1 MTVRSEG
8 RSGVP
13 PSAHTPAYDPVDLTT
28 CDREPIHVPGAI
40 QPHGFLL
47 ALDSGLRVV
56 TVSGNLAEMIDV
68 PPAEAIGKP
77 LAEVLGPS
85 IADLVREGTVSGP
98 EVDLLTARLPGSAAT
113 AGRLSGLLVDVRVH
127 RSGDRVVVE
136 VEPAEHLGSPSLS
149 LRSAR
154 GAMGRLAGS
163 RSVVDLGDRLAQE
176 VRDLLGFD
184 RVMVYRFDAEW
195 NGEVIAEVRRDDL
208 NSFLGLHYPASDIPA
223 QARRL
228 YTVNWTRLIAD
239 IDYTPV
245 PLQPLLDP
253 GTGAPLDLSH
263 STLRSVS
270 PIHIEYLSNM
280 GVTASMS
287 VSIVV
292 NEQLWGLVACH
303 HYSGPH
309 RPSQDARAAAELLGQ
324 LASQMFF
331 DREQAERREAILATR
346 SRLSALIDR
355 LSAHP
360 QDLFTGLL
368 EDPDLLSMFDAQGAS
383 LFLAGE
389 VRSTG
394 LAVSEVE
401 ARRIADLLQRPD
413 DVVTSS
419 DNLAA
424 QHPALGTVPGGVS
437 GALRVGSSSD
447 WWLLLLRSELEQFV
461 DWGGD
466 PTNKQI
472 AAEEGED
479 VRLSP
484 RKSFER
490 WREVVHG
497 RSLPW
502 TPPQLDAAETLAGH
516 LQNQLLLR
524 SREQVAMAE
533 SVQRSVVLDRA
544 PTLEGVDVAA
554 TYLPASTYQLGGD
567 WWDAFEL
574 GDGRVA
580 LVVGDV
586 AGHGVT
592 AASAM
597 VQIRTTL
604 RAFLFDGH
612 GAGECLDRLDTF
624 MDRMLPN
631 QLASAV
637 IVIVDRTS
645 GTLEIANAGHPPPLQ
660 RDQAGARFLELD
672 AKPLLGVGGH
682 PASSTVIDL
691 DPDATLLL
699 FTDGLIERRGLD
711 LDESL
716 ERLRRA
722 SLRSDVADLVAW
734 MDWLVVDL
742 AVNEDDD
749 TTLLALRLRP

>member
-1 MTVRSEG
+1 MSVRFEG

-13 PSAHTPAYDPVDLTT
+13 PSAHTPAYEPVDLTT

-56 TVSGNLAEMIDV
+56 TASGNLAQMIDV
-68 PPAEAIGKP
+68 LPAEAIGRP

-98 EVDLLTARLPGSAAT
+98 EVDLLTARLSGSAVT
-113 AGRLSGLLVDVRVH
+113 AGLLSGVLVDIRVH
-127 RSGDRVVVE
+127 RSGERIVIE
-136 VEPAEHLGSPSLS
+136 VEPAAHLGSPGLS

-163 RSVVDLGDRLAQE
+163 RSVVDLGDRLAHE

-184 RVMVYRFDAEW
+184 RVMVYRFDSEW
-195 NGEVIAEVRRDDL
+195 NGEVIAEVRRQDL

-239 IDYTPV
+239 VDYTPV

-253 GTGAPLDLSH
+253 VTGAPLDLSH

-270 PIHIEYLSNM
+270 PIHLEYLSNM

-331 DREQAERREAILATR
+331 DREQAEQREAILATR

-355 LSAHP
+355 LSAQT
-360 QDLFTGLL
+360 QDLFTLL
-368 EDPDLLSMFDAQGAS
+368 QDPDLLSMFDAQGAS

-394 LAVSEVE
+394 LSIGEGA
-401 ARRIADLLQRPD
+401 ARHIADLLHQKGA
-413 DVVTSS
+413 VVTSS
-419 DNLAA
+419 DHLADR
-424 QHPALGTVPGGVS
+424 QPALGSEIAGVA

-447 WWLLLLRSELEQFV
+447 WWLLLLRPELERFV

-472 AAEEGED
+472 AAAEGED
-479 VRLSP
+479 IRLSP

-502 TPPQLDAAETLAGH
+502 SPPQLDAAEALAGH
-516 LQNQLLLR
+516 LQNQQLLR
-524 SREQVAMAE
+524 SREQIAMAE

-544 PTLEGVDVAA
+544 PRVEGVDLVA
-554 TYLPASTYQLGGD
+554 TYLPATTYQLGGD
-567 WWDAFEL
+567 WWDSFEL
-574 GDGRVA
+574 ADGRVA

-586 AGHGVT
+586 AGHGVA

-612 GAGECLDRLDTF
+612 GAAECLDRLDSF
-624 MDRMLPN
+624 MDRMLPD

-637 IVIVDRTS
+637 VVIVDRAQ
-645 GTLEIANAGHPPPLQ
+645 GTLEIANAGHPPPLLLE
-660 RDQAGARFLELD
+660 GSSARFLELD
-672 AKPLLGVGGH
+672 AKPLLGVGSH
-682 PASSTVIDL
+682 PATSLAFDL
-691 DPDATLLL
+691 APDATMLLY
-699 FTDGLIERRGLD
+699 TDGLIERRGLD
-711 LDESL
+711 LDVSL
-716 ERLRRA
+716 EQLRVA
-722 SLRSDVADLVAW
+722 ALDADVADLVAW
-734 MDWLVVDL
+734 LEWLVVDL

-749 TTLLALRLRP
+749 TTLLALRLLS